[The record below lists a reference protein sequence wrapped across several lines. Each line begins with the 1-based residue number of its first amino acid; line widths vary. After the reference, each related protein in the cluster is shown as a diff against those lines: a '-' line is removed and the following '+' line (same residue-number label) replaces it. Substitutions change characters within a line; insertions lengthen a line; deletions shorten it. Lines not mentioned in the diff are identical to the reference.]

1 MNFDRIAPHY
11 RWLETVAFGGQ
22 LQQARVAFLGEIEPP
37 RRVLVVGE
45 GDGRFLAEFVRIY
58 PRAAVDCI
66 ESSGKMIALA
76 RRRGAKAVRFIQE
89 DVRQAALPVAHYDL
103 VVTHF
108 VLDCFVEDELRE
120 VITKLARAAT
130 GDASWLLTDFR
141 EPADGW
147 RQRHAKIWLRS
158 MYAFFRLTSGLGA
171 GQLIDPSPDL
181 SAEGFARMARRLS
194 RFEMITSEW
203 WRRSA

>member
-11 RWLETVAFGGQ
+11 RWLETVAFGGH
-22 LQQARVAFLGEIEPP
+22 LQQARVAFLGETEMP

-45 GDGRFLAEFVRIY
+45 GDGRFLAEFVSIY
-58 PRAAVDCI
+58 PGAAVDCI
-66 ESSGKMIALA
+66 ESSGKMIVLA

-89 DVRQAALPVAHYDL
+89 DIRQAALPVAHYDL

-108 VLDCFVEDELRE
+108 VLDCFGRDDLRI
-120 VITKLARAAT
+120 VIAKLARAAT
-130 GDASWLLTDFR
+130 EDASWLLADFR
-141 EPADGW
+141 EPVGGW
-147 RQRHAKIWLRS
+147 ARRHAKLWLRL
-158 MYAFFRLTSGLGA
+158 MYTFFRITSGLEA
-171 GQLIDPSPDL
+171 DRLIDPSQFL
-181 SAEGFARMARRLS
+181 AEKGFARKARRLS